1 MSFQTN
7 ICNVMTSDTSLNS
20 MLEGIYFNVLPIDF
34 DLKEDWI
41 VYNYREE
48 ERIDVL
54 SEKNVL
60 TIYTLYAKIVTPDT
74 NNLLTISDEL
84 NRYLTNYKSS
94 NFLDISFV
102 GDNHNNGIVDD
113 TDIYENTIE
122 YSISYRN

>member
-1 MSFQTN
+1 
-7 ICNVMTSDTSLNS
+7 MTSDTSLNS